1 VSSEELNRVRGIAD
15 YQYGHGAGVILFPDE
30 IRLIHS
36 RNTGRIRHI
45 ELNGDLQATFRP
57 NDGALTLTIPAA
69 QRLVDAL
76 PDIGYTV
83 TVIEDVVEFIAEGRN
98 VFAKHVVA
106 SSEKIRPGDEVFV
119 LNSAKKVIAI
129 GKALLTKEEMLSYK
143 TGVAVKTRRGVES

>member
-1 VSSEELNRVRGIAD
+1 MCQV
-15 YQYGHGAGVILFPDE
+15 YQYGHGAGLILFPND

-45 ELNGDLQATFRP
+45 ELNGDLLATFRP

-83 TVIEDVVEFIAEGRN
+83 TVIDEVVEFIAEGRN

-119 LNSAKKVIAI
+119 LSSLKKVLAI
-129 GKALLTKEEMLSYK
+129 GKALLTKEEMLSFK
-143 TGVAVKTRRGVES
+143 TGVAVKTRRGVED

>member
-1 VSSEELNRVRGIAD
+1 VSSEELNRIRGIAE
-15 YQYGHGAGVILFPDE
+15 YQYGHGAGLILFPND

-45 ELNGDLQATFRP
+45 ELNGDLLATFRP
-57 NDGALTLTIPAA
+57 NDGVLTLTIPAA

-83 TVIEDVVEFIAEGRN
+83 TVIDEVVEFIAEGRN

-119 LNSAKKVIAI
+119 LSSLKKVLAI
-129 GKALLTKEEMLSYK
+129 GKALLTKEEMLSFK
-143 TGVAVKTRRGVES
+143 TGVAVKTRRGVED